1 MGERKRNPKVIEGL
15 HSTQPEK
22 IPTAGQ
28 SHQDDF
34 ITTLSSWCNKVR
46 WFNFTMLITIPLVAF
61 LQVPW
66 VPMHRKTL
74 VLSIIYYVTTA
85 ISVTA
90 GYHRLWAHRS
100 YSASPTLKWLL
111 AAFGAGAVQ
120 GSIKFWVREHR
131 AHHRYTDTDQ
141 DPYNVKKGLL
151 HAHILW
157 VITKQPRKNNRVDI
171 SDLQNDCVVALQHRY
186 YFLAAFFMG
195 WGFPTLVAGLGW
207 NDWYGGFLYA
217 GILRSFFVNQ
227 ATFCVNS
234 LAHWIG
240 EQPYDDRRSSRD
252 HLITALITMGE
263 GYHNFHHEFPSD
275 YRNGIEWYQPDIT
288 KWAIRL
294 CEQLGLAYDLKRFR
308 QNEIGKSRLQ
318 QVFKKLNVERESLDW
333 GPPLSELPVMEW
345 DEYHDKVTQGHLL
358 ILIGGVV
365 HDVSKF
371 IHEHPGGES
380 MMRLALGKDAT
391 TLFNGAVYL
400 HSNAA
405 NNILA
410 TLRVAI
416 LRGGCEVEIFKQ
428 QNNSID
434 MLAKETP
441 VHVQNLPKSI
451 AGHS

>member
-1 MGERKRNPKVIEGL
+1 
-15 HSTQPEK
+15 
-22 IPTAGQ
+22 
-28 SHQDDF
+28 
-34 ITTLSSWCNKVR
+34 
-46 WFNFTMLITIPLVAF
+46 
-61 LQVPW
+61 
-66 VPMHRKTL
+66 
-74 VLSIIYYVTTA
+74 
-85 ISVTA
+85 
-90 GYHRLWAHRS
+90 
-100 YSASPTLKWLL
+100 
-111 AAFGAGAVQ
+111 
-120 GSIKFWVREHR
+120 
-131 AHHRYTDTDQ
+131 
-141 DPYNVKKGLL
+141 
-151 HAHILW
+151 
-157 VITKQPRKNNRVDI
+157 
-171 SDLQNDCVVALQHRY
+171 
-186 YFLAAFFMG
+186 MG

-288 KWAIRL
+288 KWGIKL

-333 GPPLSELPVMEW
+333 GPPLSKLPVMEW
-345 DEYHDKVTQGHLL
+345 DEYHDKVTQGHHLV
-358 ILIGGVV
+358 LIGGVV

-441 VHVQNLPKSI
+441 VHVQSQPKSI